1 MCAELGTLKRLSH
14 KTTPALPADVRKAL
28 GFPEN
33 AAIYSGSARYRG
45 EAPTQEQAQRKANS
59 ASRTSGGRAAEGK
72 LAAKG
77 IKNRCGL
84 PISRKAAIIARGNR

>member
-1 MCAELGTLKRLSH
+1 MWAELGTLKRLSH

-45 EAPTQEQAQRKANS
+45 EAPLKSKLNGKRIALPAHQ
-59 ASRTSGGRAAEGK
+59 AAEPQR
-72 LAAKG
+72 A
-77 IKNRCGL
+77 N
-84 PISRKAAIIARGNR
+84 